1 MGISGQDFVA
11 SMSQEMAQ
19 WIKDTSILWVKNK
32 GAGQKTSEKA
42 IAQEKSQNNWEQEKK
57 QLI

>member
-42 IAQEKSQNNWEQEKK
+42 IAQEKS
-57 QLI
+57 